1 MRRRKLVTAFVLSVL
16 LHALLA
22 LVLLWGVAPGPR
34 SRTAAVGQHR
44 LEIQIVQ
51 LPPERP
57 NASAPRPPQPAE
69 EPTPSARQRR
79 AERAHPSTER
89 LAESP
94 ASLAETAP
102 LRAPTPA
109 HPPAASTPREGA
121 PILPPG
127 EGTASSRTSLLPRD
141 SVRKEIEVPPRE
153 EPAGKTL
160 YPDDPSLSARAKR
173 AEEEIRVKD
182 RVDGWADDAAAEAR
196 VQRGLPH
203 PYLTEVGDAVRGGLN
218 SVEGGTPAALGGP
231 PALELLVNRYRNAA
245 EQYARTGNP
254 GDAIPPGLAPR
265 QTEKQNELFGNER
278 QSIWAR
284 AFTQSA
290 DTLQLLSHGA
300 PLLALTLE
308 LRQRPSGQ
316 ILSERVI
323 ERSGSAKFDA
333 FVMRVVPLALSGLGA
348 VPHEALHGRS
358 ELRSVWRIQ
367 GWARLPKKLERAMT
381 LLGAPAVEGIP
392 LDVLVPQLAAHE
404 QFDFRA
410 RLLRAY

>member
-1 MRRRKLVTAFVLSVL
+1 M
-16 LHALLA
+16 
-22 LVLLWGVAPGPR
+22 
-34 SRTAAVGQHR
+34 
-44 LEIQIVQ
+44 
-51 LPPERP
+51 
-57 NASAPRPPQPAE
+57 
-69 EPTPSARQRR
+69 
-79 AERAHPSTER
+79 
-89 LAESP
+89 
-94 ASLAETAP
+94 
-102 LRAPTPA
+102 
-109 HPPAASTPREGA
+109 
-121 PILPPG
+121 
-127 EGTASSRTSLLPRD
+127 
-141 SVRKEIEVPPRE
+141 PPRE

-160 YPDDPSLSARAKR
+160 YPDDPSLSPRAKR

-203 PYLTEVGDAVRGGLN
+203 PYLTEVGDALRGGLN
-218 SVEGGTPAALGGP
+218 SAEGGTPAALGGP
-231 PALELLVNRYRNAA
+231 RALELLVNRYRNAA
-245 EQYARTGNP
+245 QQYARTGNP
-254 GDAIPPGLAPR
+254 GDVIPPGLAPR
-265 QTEKQNELFGNER
+265 QTEKQNELFGNEGG
-278 QSIWAR
+278 STWTR

-323 ERSGSAKFDA
+323 EPSGSAKFDA

-367 GWARLPKKLERAMT
+367 GWARLPRKLERAMT
-381 LLGAPAVEGIP
+381 LFGAPAVEGIP
-392 LDVLVPQLAAHE
+392 LDVLTPQLAAHE